1 MRNLIAILLLLVPLF
16 ASAQFDKFFEDRTM
30 RVDYFHAGD
39 SSDDTYYID
48 EIIAEPFWGGSK
60 VNLID
65 ETNFGKYLVK
75 IIDKASGSL
84 IYSKS
89 Y

>member
-1 MRNLIAILLLLVPLF
+1 MRNLIAILLLLVPVF
-16 ASAQFDKFFEDRTM
+16 VSAQFDKYFEDRTM

-65 ETNFGKYLVK
+65 ETNFGKYFQVLVK
-75 IIDKASGSL
+75 N
-84 IYSKS
+84 
-89 Y
+89 